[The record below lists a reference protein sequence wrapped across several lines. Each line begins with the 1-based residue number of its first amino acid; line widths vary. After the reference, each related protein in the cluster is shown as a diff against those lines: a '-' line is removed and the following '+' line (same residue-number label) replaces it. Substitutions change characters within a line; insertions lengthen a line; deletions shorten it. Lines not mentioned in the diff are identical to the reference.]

1 MYVCVPT
8 WLDKCLQIAKRHFT
22 FCGAVRKSC
31 LRLIAKYDKRQ
42 ERLDEHFPSE
52 LRGWSLEENTANK
65 TGKTTLHWFR
75 ICFFFFFL
83 LLAKRKVEQK
93 RGKSRPLFRGQT
105 RDEEKWL
112 HILLSICQ
120 VASADNMAYEQCAR

>member
-1 MYVCVPT
+1 MIKHSFHFVFVGLKERIVQAIFRREEKQPSPTKKVCKYTYMYVCVPT

-65 TGKTTLHWFR
+65 TGKTTLHWFCF
-75 ICFFFFFL
+75 CFFF
-83 LLAKRKVEQK
+83 
-93 RGKSRPLFRGQT
+93 S
-105 RDEEKWL
+105 
-112 HILLSICQ
+112 SC
-120 VASADNMAYEQCAR
+120 C